1 MSQSTC
7 SRTEENEHGSQ
18 VGRSPNRLPRGE
30 NQGDL
35 LIMIN
40 NVLFIFSL
48 FFIYLT
54 LPARGP
60 SLHDFPSHD
69 CDHNIGDSKNILLL
83 ALHYNV
89 CYVLLS
95 RLFCSDEGVNLHIDD
110 YVDLIQI

>member
-48 FFIYLT
+48 FFHLFN
-54 LPARGP
+54 PFSAGP

-69 CDHNIGDSKNILLL
+69 
-83 ALHYNV
+83 
-89 CYVLLS
+89 
-95 RLFCSDEGVNLHIDD
+95 
-110 YVDLIQI
+110 